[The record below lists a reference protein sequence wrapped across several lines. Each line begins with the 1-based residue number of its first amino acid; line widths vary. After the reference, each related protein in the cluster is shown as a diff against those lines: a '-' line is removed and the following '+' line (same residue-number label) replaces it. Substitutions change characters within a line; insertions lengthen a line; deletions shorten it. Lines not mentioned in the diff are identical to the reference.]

1 MIDTLKAFISVIA
14 DFGVIVGVVYLFYQ
28 IRAIRIEI
36 KKNEKELSALQ
47 SRIQVATFADVEKE
61 LRARDAFDRRSL
73 SKEEI
78 KSYLVET
85 LSLEIRNEGRYLELV
100 DKIRELARDE
110 SISENRDTL
119 NNLSQSLE
127 RYMWHRA
134 DMVHFYERIWD
145 G

>member
-85 LSLEIRNEGRYLELV
+85 RSLEIRNEGRYLELV